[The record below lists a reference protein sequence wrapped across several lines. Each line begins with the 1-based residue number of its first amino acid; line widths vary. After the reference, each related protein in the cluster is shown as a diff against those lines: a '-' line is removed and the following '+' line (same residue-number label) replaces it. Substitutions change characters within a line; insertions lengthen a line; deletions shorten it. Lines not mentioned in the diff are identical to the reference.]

1 MRCLEVLKNL
11 KGIAEGGEV
20 NNRELEELISL
31 GLVMRAPVS
40 VEDAKIAEL
49 KSQLMHI
56 KNQLKSLKGEKQ
68 DYQYYS
74 QGKATMDID
83 KRIEILTSQEM
94 QIRNQILN
102 LVQDGAKGMVGKG
115 AVTKGSDAIA
125 LTYKGK
131 EALQIIEARMPQV
144 SDLDWLDLTDKLEK
158 FRSILSSEAKESAE
172 ILKMISQKL
181 NFIEEYHLRSAC
193 VGLASIE
200 GNPQEKASKFVRYVN
215 EFKPGAYFGYNFAA
229 LAAEAAVA
237 NEVQL
242 KETPENIINDAM
254 LLLKEL
260 LKNRTGPGPDTQYKA
275 LAILL
280 MSKPIKDRPDL
291 FNKILDDAASTGNV
305 LASGLM
311 LFDSPSEQTIAQR
324 KARFQDWLGRLPPR
338 SNSDNTDSVIASAL
352 LSTANNP
359 DLVTDKFNRAEA
371 CMRELFEEN
380 MFTAAATIALW
391 PASVDE
397 TLDNLRL
404 ASAEILN
411 NKLSVGGLENFSLGM
426 KLLAPN
432 ADFITLEQAA
442 FERNHSSYNATP
454 ISSISSST
462 LNPALVATG
471 IAAVGLAAVSISLL
485 ASPLL
490 TRMPFM
496 VFHAVT
502 LQEYAV
508 QDFVYHPVHS
518 HYLYG

>member
-1 MRCLEVLKNL
+1 MRCAEVLKNL
-11 KGIAEGGEV
+11 KGIAEGGAV
-20 NNRELEELISL
+20 DNRAIEELISL
-31 GLVMRAPVS
+31 GLVMRAPLS
-40 VEDAKIAEL
+40 VEDTKLAEL
-49 KSQLMHI
+49 KSQLTHI
-56 KNQLKSLKGEKQ
+56 KNQLRALKGEKQ

-74 QGKATMDID
+74 QGKASMDID

-94 QIRNQILN
+94 QIRNQILT
-102 LVQDGAKGMVGKG
+102 LVQENAKGMVGKG
-115 AVTKGSDAIA
+115 ALNTGRDSIA

-131 EALQIIEARMPQV
+131 EALQIIEARMPEV
-144 SDLDWLDLTDKLEK
+144 SEMDWLELFNKLEK
-158 FRSILSSEAKESAE
+158 FRSILASEAREASE
-172 ILKMISQKL
+172 ILKLISQKL
-181 NFIEEYHLRSAC
+181 SIIEEYHLRSAS

-200 GNPQEKASKFVRYVN
+200 GSPSEKAAKFLSYVN
-215 EFKPGAYFGYNFAA
+215 EFKAGAYFGYNFAA

-237 NEVQL
+237 NEVQF
-242 KETPENIINDAM
+242 KENPQNIVNDAM
-254 LLLKEL
+254 MLLSEL

-291 FNKILDDAASTGNV
+291 FNKILDDAPTTGNI

-311 LFDSPSEQTIAQR
+311 LFDSPSDKLLADR
-324 KARFQDWLGRLPPR
+324 KTRFQDWLGRLPPR
-338 SNSDNTDSVIASAL
+338 SNTDNTDSVIAAAL
-352 LSTANNP
+352 LSTASNP
-359 DLVTDKFNRAEA
+359 DVVTEKFNRAEA
-371 CMRELFEEN
+371 CMRDLFEEN

-391 PASVDE
+391 PASVSE

-432 ADFITLEQAA
+432 ADFITLEHAV
-442 FERNHSSYNATP
+442 FERSHSAYNTMP
-454 ISSISSST
+454 ISSST
-462 LNPALVATG
+462 LNPAMVATG
-471 IAAVGLAAVSISLL
+471 IAAAGLAAVSIALL

-508 QDFVYHPVHS
+508 QDFRYHPVHS